1 MSAVLAL
8 MTASVLGA
16 LAFFEPCT
24 IATHTLFSVR
34 AHAQRRS
41 ACCQGLFMLWGAR
54 SALSVGLL
62 MLAVSL
68 IDAPHWNSVVPGV
81 MLAAMASVY
90 LASRFFYIPVPH
102 LAFYKLL
109 PQKLLPHKLLP
120 GGERLPQALQLGLTL
135 PACTLPLFA
144 IVAAL
149 VVTLDSMRI
158 AVLAGLLFA
167 SLFTLPTA
175 IAAVTGFSARG
186 RRFLQFSAVAT
197 PFITAALLYGAALY
211 FGMDR

>member
-41 ACCQGLFMLWGAR
+41 ACCQGLFILWGGR

-62 MLAVSL
+62 TLAVIL
-68 IDAPHWNSVVPGV
+68 IDAPRWNSVVPGV

-102 LAFYKLL
+102 LTFYRLL
-109 PQKLLPHKLLP
+109 PRA
-120 GGERLPQALQLGLTL
+120 ERLPQAVQLGLTL

-211 FGMDR
+211 FWMEQ

>member
-1 MSAVLAL
+1 MSTVLAL

-62 MLAVSL
+62 TLAVSST
-68 IDAPHWNSVVPGV
+68 DAPRWNGVVPGV
-81 MLAAMASVY
+81 VLAAMASVY

-102 LAFYKLL
+102 LAFYRLL
-109 PQKLLPHKLLP
+109 PR
-120 GGERLPQALQLGLTL
+120 GERLPQAVQLGLTL

-149 VVTLDSMRI
+149 VATLDSMRI

-167 SLFTLPTA
+167 TLFTVPTA
-175 IAAVTGFSARG
+175 ITVVTGLSARG
-186 RRFLQFSAVAT
+186 RRLLQFSAVAT

-211 FGMDR
+211 FWTNR